1 MVPFFGMDKPRP
13 TYDVEAFKSAV
24 AEGRA
29 DFTQSAVSGARALG
43 YGLAEMK
50 AAIAAMTRRQFYK
63 SMTSLADH
71 RVWQDVYHMHHEG
84 QWIYV
89 KFTAGTIC
97 EFTLL
102 SFKEK

>member
-71 RVWQDVYHMHHEG
+71 RVWQDVYRP
-84 QWIYV
+84 V
-89 KFTAGTIC
+89 TSAGKVYLKLTVMEDVLIV
-97 EFTLL
+97 
-102 SFKEK
+102 SFKEL